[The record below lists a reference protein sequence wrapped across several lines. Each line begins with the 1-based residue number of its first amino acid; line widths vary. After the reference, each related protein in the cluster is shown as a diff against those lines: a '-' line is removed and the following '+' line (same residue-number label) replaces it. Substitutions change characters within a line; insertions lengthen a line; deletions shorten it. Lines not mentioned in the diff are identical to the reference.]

1 MLPSWCPT
9 ELPVPPPPP
18 FSFSLCLLVSQ
29 VHVLGIRLVTSPRD
43 VCWETLSSLD
53 CLLDLS
59 RSLPRACKALERG
72 SLHQGPLQGQGQGGL
87 RPCRP
92 HTLPLNLIHLLG
104 MWEGLW
110 PELLASEGGGLPVS
124 RWFWK
129 TVPPG
134 SFSND
139 PEAAPC
145 APNQACPLGSEAS
158 VLLLPQL
165 GGWRASAEDAD
176 NIPKHRAFDFEDKRV
191 FSDRRFVAD
200 LP

>member
-1 MLPSWCPT
+1 MSYLSQGRLLGNPFLLGLPPRL
-9 ELPVPPPPP
+9 EQKPPEGLQSSAPRPSARSKSRRP
-18 FSFSLCLLVSQ
+18 QTLQTS
-29 VHVLGIRLVTSPRD
+29 HTSPEPNPPARN
-43 VCWETLSSLD
+43 VG
-53 CLLDLS
+53 
-59 RSLPRACKALERG
+59 RPVARV
-72 SLHQGPLQGQGQGGL
+72 PGL
-87 RPCRP
+87 RGR
-92 HTLPLNLIHLLG
+92 
-104 MWEGLW
+104 
-110 PELLASEGGGLPVS
+110 GGLPVS

-129 TVPPG
+129 TVPTG

-165 GGWRASAEDAD
+165 GGWRASAEDAG